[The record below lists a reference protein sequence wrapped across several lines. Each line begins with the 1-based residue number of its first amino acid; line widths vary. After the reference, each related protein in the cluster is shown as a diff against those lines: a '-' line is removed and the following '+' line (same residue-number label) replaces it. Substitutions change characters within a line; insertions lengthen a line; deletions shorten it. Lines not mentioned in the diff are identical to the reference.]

1 MTENSRTRECGE
13 QKVLPSNVPV
23 YTRDTSY
30 ASGPRVF
37 SICTSDENIE
47 LGSSLSTTLNCL
59 RKKNNKKQ
67 KYIIE
72 SMALVWAVMMD
83 HAKKTKEATEIF
95 FFFVFLFNG
104 IFACT
109 NNNICWCCSSTSAEQ
124 KDTQAQCQQTR
135 AQHQIGMD
143 MDSVV
148 WQQQYRALGL

>member
-59 RKKNNKKQ
+59 RKKKQ
-67 KYIIE
+67 P
-72 SMALVWAVMMD
+72 
-83 HAKKTKEATEIF
+83 KTKVYNREYGIGMSGDDGPCKKNERSDGDIF
-95 FFFVFLFNG
+95 FFLYFYLMAFLRARITTFVDVVHPHPQSRKTHRHN
-104 IFACT
+104 ASKHAR
-109 NNNICWCCSSTSAEQ
+109 NIKLAWTWTAWYGSSSIV
-124 KDTQAQCQQTR
+124 R
-135 AQHQIGMD
+135 
-143 MDSVV
+143 
-148 WQQQYRALGL
+148 